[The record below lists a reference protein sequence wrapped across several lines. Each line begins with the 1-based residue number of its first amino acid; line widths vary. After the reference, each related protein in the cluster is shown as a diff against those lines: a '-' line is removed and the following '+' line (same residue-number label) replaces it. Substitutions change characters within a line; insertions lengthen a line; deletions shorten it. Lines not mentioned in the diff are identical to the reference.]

1 MAALCRFS
9 HTGPSISWRLRRSLE
24 INTPAM
30 PRFKL
35 GDRVQL
41 AGDIARFYTCVIGVV
56 VDGQHDQT
64 SVLVH
69 YRVRLADQT
78 VGTFFDFQLQSPPIV
93 RASVVYDGPEP
104 RVPPVLNDK
113 KTRHPVE
120 ARRISLVGGELA
132 IHLKITGNSKKAITG
147 KVNAANN
154 PVTAA
159 LVTILVQDRPVQTT
173 PTNNRGEFDIHDLS
187 GGDVIF
193 EIFVSGRRVTAYFK
207 I

>member
-1 MAALCRFS
+1 MAASGRFS
-9 HTGPSISWRLRRSLE
+9 HTARSTSWRLRRSLE
-24 INTPAM
+24 INTQAM
-30 PRFKL
+30 ARFKI

-41 AGDIARFYTCVIGVV
+41 AGDIARFYTCVIGIV

-93 RASVVYDGPEP
+93 RATVVYDGPEP
-104 RVPPVLNDK
+104 PVPPVLNDK
-113 KTRHPVE
+113 KTRHPAE
-120 ARRISLVGGELA
+120 ARRISLVGGDLT
-132 IHLKITGNSKKAITG
+132 IHLNITGNSKKAITG
-147 KVNAANN
+147 KVNAANHR
-154 PVTAA
+154 VAAA
-159 LVTILVQDRPVQTT
+159 LVTILVHDRPVLTV

-187 GGDVIF
+187 DGDMVF

>member
-1 MAALCRFS
+1 
-9 HTGPSISWRLRRSLE
+9 
-24 INTPAM
+24 M
-30 PRFKL
+30 PRFKP

-41 AGDIARFYTCVIGVV
+41 AGDIARFYPCVVGIV

-104 RVPPVLNDK
+104 PEPPVPNDK
-113 KTRHPVE
+113 KTSGPAE
-120 ARRISLVGGELA
+120 ARRISLVGGELT
-132 IHLKITGNSKKAITG
+132 IHLNITGNSKKAITG
-147 KVNAANN
+147 KVNAASH
-154 PVTAA
+154 PVAAA
-159 LVTILVQDRPVQTT
+159 LVTILVQERPVQTT

-187 GGDVIF
+187 GGDVIV
-193 EIFVSGRRVTAYFK
+193 EIFVTGRRITAHFK